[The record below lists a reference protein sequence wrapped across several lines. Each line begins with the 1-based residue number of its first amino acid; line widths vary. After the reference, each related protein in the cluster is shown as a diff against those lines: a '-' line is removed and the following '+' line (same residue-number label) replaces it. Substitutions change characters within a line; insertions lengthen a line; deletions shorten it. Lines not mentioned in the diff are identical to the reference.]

1 MNDLI
6 INGIAERDLNR
17 TTEDGKSS
25 SVHFIHFPFDKNLT
39 CGEQGET
46 IIETIATYHEPGP
59 EQGWYTKKG
68 DLVFGF
74 YCE

>member
-1 MNDLI
+1 M
-6 INGIAERDLNR
+6 
-17 TTEDGKSS
+17 K
-25 SVHFIHFPFDKNLT
+25 FIVLLLLAGEPIYLPFDLT
-39 CGEQGET
+39 LSCGEQGEE
-46 IIETIATYHEPGP
+46 IIETVATYHGPGP

>member
-1 MNDLI
+1 MKYVI
-6 INGIAERDLNR
+6 ILLLASNSIY
-17 TTEDGKSS
+17 
-25 SVHFIHFPFDKNLT
+25 IPFDT
-39 CGEQGET
+39 TTSCGDQGEE
-46 IIETIATYHEPGP
+46 IIETIATYHGPGP

>member
-1 MNDLI
+1 MRFI
-6 INGIAERDLNR
+6 IILLLVQDP
-17 TTEDGKSS
+17 
-25 SVHFIHFPFDKNLT
+25 IYIPFDTTLG
-39 CGEQGET
+39 CGEQGEE
-46 IIETIATYHEPGP
+46 IIKTIATYHGPGP

>member
-1 MNDLI
+1 MKYVI
-6 INGIAERDLNR
+6 ILLLASNSIY
-17 TTEDGKSS
+17 
-25 SVHFIHFPFDKNLT
+25 IPFDT
-39 CGEQGET
+39 TSSCGDQGEE
-46 IIETIATYHEPGP
+46 IIETIATYHGPGP